1 MKWKRNILS
10 QQGQPSSINVVD
22 TNTIGPTQ
30 QVPQSFESPLE
41 ALNLTLPDACI
52 DTVVRYTNQKYE
64 QYCGERPRGSVARC
78 FRGYRPFSK
87 KIVLAFMAYHLSLEL
102 IKLPNPISDL
112 YESKFLP
119 LFKAALSRDRLLL
132 LTKYSRYDDL
142 KTRMVERM
150 IDLDT
155 SVKSGTL
162 SISAI

>member
-1 MKWKRNILS
+1 
-10 QQGQPSSINVVD
+10 
-22 TNTIGPTQ
+22 
-30 QVPQSFESPLE
+30 
-41 ALNLTLPDACI
+41 
-52 DTVVRYTNQKYE
+52 
-64 QYCGERPRGSVARC
+64 
-78 FRGYRPFSK
+78 
-87 KIVLAFMAYHLSLEL
+87 MAYHLSLEL

-112 YESKFLP
+112 YDSKFLL